1 MKQGRPLPEVLL
13 GLQRQDERYFI
24 TTMEG
29 SRWKEANNGR
39 RQSMASRRTP
49 VSRESAAKVAAG
61 RRSLKW
67 LKKRLVN

>member
-39 RQSMASRRTP
+39 RPTAERD
-49 VSRESAAKVAAG
+49 
-61 RRSLKW
+61 
-67 LKKRLVN
+67 

>member
-13 GLQRQDERYFI
+13 EFQRQDERYFI

-39 RQSMASRRTP
+39 RESMAPRRTP
-49 VSRESAAKVAAG
+49 VSQASAAKVTAG
-61 RRSLKW
+61 RRVQL
-67 LKKRLVN
+67 

>member
-29 SRWKEANNGR
+29 SRWKEASRWNETNNG
-39 RQSMASRRTP
+39 
-49 VSRESAAKVAAG
+49 
-61 RRSLKW
+61 
-67 LKKRLVN
+67 KRPTAERD